1 MVLETS
7 DTLST
12 KYNLVTV
19 IVVSVMVDGKNKK
32 ALQKNIKNI
41 LSLLSVDFLILYIIK
56 QIQLSKPFFDLNIS
70 HQKLIIEIHFF
81 IQIDS

>member
-7 DTLST
+7 YTLST

-32 ALQKNIKNI
+32 ALQKNI
-41 LSLLSVDFLILYIIK
+41 
-56 QIQLSKPFFDLNIS
+56 
-70 HQKLIIEIHFF
+70 
-81 IQIDS
+81 